1 MNDWQ
6 SAIVI
11 WRLID
16 HPFVRLRSAI
26 IPCAL
31 KNPETIPDLD
41 LLETVLAYNFKDRAL
56 LERAITHRSWA
67 HEKVAPG
74 DEQQA
79 RKLHNESLEF
89 IGDSVLG
96 LVVANYL
103 CDSYPAG
110 TEGELSR
117 MKHRLVSAP
126 TLAKASQ
133 ALNLGDFLR
142 FGRGEE
148 KSGGR
153 QKNALLADV
162 FEAITGA
169 IFLDGGLEAAT
180 KFVCHA
186 LSDELAGADP
196 LAAAKADYKTMLQE
210 RLQAERRAAPRY
222 TVIETLGPPHQ
233 RIFHVE
239 VSWDGG
245 SIQGEGHSI
254 KAAEA
259 AAARAALEG
268 MMFREPEERPE
279 DAINPEVV

>member
-1 MNDWQ
+1 MT
-6 SAIVI
+6 SF
-11 WRLID
+11 RCSLII
-16 HPFVRLRSAI
+16 HRV
-26 IPCAL
+26 L
-31 KNPETIPDLD
+31 KNPEQIPDLD
-41 LLETVLAYNFKDRAL
+41 LLETVLAYRFKDRAL

-74 DEQQA
+74 DELEA

-89 IGDSVLG
+89 LGDSVLG

-103 CDSYPAG
+103 CGSYPGG

-133 ALNLGDFLR
+133 ELNLGDFLR

-169 IFLDGGLEAAT
+169 IFLDGGLAAAT
-180 KFVCHA
+180 SFVCFA
-186 LSDELAGADP
+186 LQDELEGADP
-196 LAAAKADYKTMLQE
+196 LTAANADYKTMLQE

-222 TVIETLGPPHQ
+222 AVIETLGPPHQ

-245 SIQGEGHSI
+245 SICGKGPSI

-259 AAARAALEG
+259 SAAKAALEG
-268 MMFREPEERPE
+268 MKFSDDSPADSNHDGES
-279 DAINPEVV
+279 

>member
-1 MNDWQ
+1 
-6 SAIVI
+6 
-11 WRLID
+11 
-16 HPFVRLRSAI
+16 
-26 IPCAL
+26 L
-31 KNPETIPDLD
+31 KNSETPPDLD
-41 LLETVLAYNFKDRAL
+41 LLETVLAYKFKDRAL

-74 DEQQA
+74 DEREA

-89 IGDSVLG
+89 LGDSVLG
-96 LVVANYL
+96 LIVSNYL
-103 CDSYPAG
+103 CNSYPAG

-133 ALNLGDFLR
+133 GLNLGDFLR

-153 QKNALLADV
+153 HKNALLADV

-169 IFLDGGLEAAT
+169 IFLDNGLEAAT
-180 KFVCHA
+180 DFVCYA
-186 LSDELAGADP
+186 LRDELEGADP
-196 LAAAKADYKTMLQE
+196 LSAAKSDYKTMLQE

-222 TVIETLGPPHQ
+222 AVIETLGPPHQ

-268 MMFREPEERPE
+268 MKLDESEVTEESAE
-279 DAINPEVV
+279 ESSTST

>member
-1 MNDWQ
+1 M
-6 SAIVI
+6 
-11 WRLID
+11 R
-16 HPFVRLRSAI
+16 H
-26 IPCAL
+26 
-31 KNPETIPDLD
+31 PETIPDLD
-41 LLETVLAYNFKDRAL
+41 LLEKILAYKFRDRAL

-74 DEQQA
+74 DDFEA

-89 IGDSVLG
+89 LGDSVLG

-103 CDSYPAG
+103 CRTYPGG

-133 ALNLGDFLR
+133 ALHLGDFLR

-169 IFLDGGLEAAT
+169 IFEDSGLEAAT
-180 KFVCHA
+180 DFVCHA
-186 LSDELAGADP
+186 LQDELAAADP

-210 RLQAERRAAPRY
+210 KLQAERRPAPRY

-233 RIFHVE
+233 RIFHVQ
-239 VSWDGG
+239 VSWDSG

-254 KAAEA
+254 KSAEA

-268 MMFREPEERPE
+268 MRVQESEAPEP
-279 DAINPEVV
+279 DS

>member
-1 MNDWQ
+1 L
-6 SAIVI
+6 
-11 WRLID
+11 LI
-16 HPFVRLRSAI
+16 I
-26 IPCAL
+26 QCAL
-31 KNPETIPDLD
+31 KNSETTPDLD
-41 LLETVLAYNFKDRAL
+41 LLETVLAYKFKDRAL

-79 RKLHNESLEF
+79 RMLHNESLEF
-89 IGDSVLG
+89 LGDSVLG
-96 LVVANYL
+96 LIVADYL
-103 CDSYPAG
+103 CNSYPFG

-126 TLAKASQ
+126 TLANASQ
-133 ALNLGDFLR
+133 LLNLGEFLR

-153 QKNALLADV
+153 HKNALLADV

-169 IFLDGGLEAAT
+169 IFIDGGLEAANR
-180 KFVCHA
+180 FVCYA
-186 LSDELAGADP
+186 LQSELEGADP
-196 LAAAKADYKTMLQE
+196 LSAAQADYKTMLQE

-222 TVIETLGPPHQ
+222 VVIETLGPPHQ

-245 SIQGEGHSI
+245 SIQGVGPSI

-268 MMFREPEERPE
+268 MS
-279 DAINPEVV
+279 

>member
-1 MNDWQ
+1 M
-6 SAIVI
+6 
-11 WRLID
+11 
-16 HPFVRLRSAI
+16 HI
-26 IPCAL
+26 IKRVL

-41 LLETVLAYNFKDRAL
+41 LLEQVLAYKFNGRVL

-74 DEQQA
+74 DEVQA

-89 IGDSVLG
+89 LGDSVLG
-96 LVVANYL
+96 LVVSNYL
-103 CDSYPAG
+103 CSSYPGG

-133 ALNLGDFLR
+133 ELNLGDFLR

-153 QKNALLADV
+153 HKNALLADV

-180 KFVCHA
+180 DFVCYA
-186 LSDELAGADP
+186 LRDELEGADP
-196 LAAAKADYKTMLQE
+196 ESAANADYKTMLQE
-210 RLQAERRAAPRY
+210 RLQAERRPAPRY
-222 TVIETLGPPHQ
+222 AVIETLGPPHQ

-239 VSWDGG
+239 VSWDNG

-259 AAARAALEG
+259 AAARAALED
-268 MMFREPEERPE
+268 MKLDESEAVEEPSE
-279 DAINPEVV
+279 DPPSST

>member
-1 MNDWQ
+1 L
-6 SAIVI
+6 
-11 WRLID
+11 LIIKR
-16 HPFVRLRSAI
+16 V
-26 IPCAL
+26 L

-41 LLETVLAYNFKDRAL
+41 LLEKVLAYKFNDRIL

-74 DEQQA
+74 DEVQA

-89 IGDSVLG
+89 LGDSVLG
-96 LVVANYL
+96 LIVSNYL
-103 CDSYPAG
+103 CSSYPGG

-133 ALNLGDFLR
+133 ELNLGDFLR

-153 QKNALLADV
+153 HKNALLADV

-169 IFLDGGLEAAT
+169 IFIDGGLEAAT
-180 KFVCHA
+180 DFVCYA
-186 LSDELAGADP
+186 LRDELEGADP
-196 LAAAKADYKTMLQE
+196 ESAANADYKTMLQE
-210 RLQAERRAAPRY
+210 RLQAERRPAPRY
-222 TVIETLGPPHQ
+222 VVIETQGPPHQ

-239 VSWDGG
+239 VSWDNG

-254 KAAEA
+254 KVAEA

-268 MMFREPEERPE
+268 MKLDESEALEESPE
-279 DAINPEVV
+279 D

>member
-1 MNDWQ
+1 M
-6 SAIVI
+6 
-11 WRLID
+11 
-16 HPFVRLRSAI
+16 
-26 IPCAL
+26 
-31 KNPETIPDLD
+31 KNPEPTPDLD
-41 LLETVLAYNFKDRAL
+41 LLETILDYKFKDRVL

-74 DEQQA
+74 DEHEA

-89 IGDSVLG
+89 LGDSVLG
-96 LVVANYL
+96 LIVAHYL
-103 CDSYPAG
+103 CGSYPIG

-117 MKHRLVSAP
+117 MKHSLVSAP

-133 ALNLGDFLR
+133 GLNLGEFLR

-169 IFLDGGLEAAT
+169 IFMDGGLEAAT
-180 KFVCHA
+180 GFVCYA
-186 LSDELAGADP
+186 LRDELEGADP
-196 LAAAKADYKTMLQE
+196 LTAAKADYKTMLQE

-222 TVIETLGPPHQ
+222 AVIETLGPPHQ

-245 SIQGEGHSI
+245 SIQGKGHSI
-254 KAAEA
+254 KTAEA
-259 AAARAALEG
+259 AAARAALEE
-268 MMFREPEERPE
+268 MMVQESEAVIEAPE
-279 DAINPEVV
+279 D

>member
-1 MNDWQ
+1 M
-6 SAIVI
+6 
-11 WRLID
+11 
-16 HPFVRLRSAI
+16 
-26 IPCAL
+26 
-31 KNPETIPDLD
+31 KNTDTSIPDLD
-41 LLETVLAYNFKDRAL
+41 LLETTLVYTFKDRSL
-56 LERAITHRSWA
+56 LERAVTHRSWA
-67 HEKVAPG
+67 HEQVAPG
-74 DEQQA
+74 DEHHA

-89 IGDSVLG
+89 LGDSVLG

-103 CDSYPAG
+103 CNSYPVG

-117 MKHRLVSAP
+117 MKHRLVSEP

-133 ALNLGDFLR
+133 TLNLGDFLR

-169 IFLDGGLEAAT
+169 IFLDGGMEAAT
-180 KFVCHA
+180 HFVCYA
-186 LSDELAGADP
+186 LRSELEGADP
-196 LAAAKADYKTMLQE
+196 LSAAQADYKTMLQE
-210 RLQAERRAAPRY
+210 RLQAERRPAPRY
-222 TVIETLGPPHQ
+222 AVLETLGPPHR

-239 VSWDGG
+239 VLWDGG

-259 AAARAALEG
+259 AAARAALEV
-268 MMFREPEERPE
+268 MRTDESEETVE
-279 DAINPEVV
+279 EVK

>member
-1 MNDWQ
+1 
-6 SAIVI
+6 
-11 WRLID
+11 
-16 HPFVRLRSAI
+16 
-26 IPCAL
+26 L
-31 KNPETIPDLD
+31 KHPETIPDLD
-41 LLETVLAYNFKDRAL
+41 LLETVLGYKFKERAL
-56 LERAITHRSWA
+56 VERAITHRSWA

-74 DEQQA
+74 DDLQA

-89 IGDSVLG
+89 LGDSVLG
-96 LVVANYL
+96 LVVAHYL
-103 CDSYPAG
+103 CCSYPGG

-133 ALNLGDFLR
+133 ALKLGEFLR

-162 FEAITGA
+162 FEAVTGA
-169 IFLDGGLEAAT
+169 IFQDGGLEEAT
-180 KFVCHA
+180 RFVCHA
-186 LSDELAGADP
+186 LKDELAAADP

-210 RLQAERRAAPRY
+210 KLQAERRPAPRY

-239 VSWDGG
+239 VSWDTG

-254 KAAEA
+254 KTAEA

-268 MMFREPEERPE
+268 MRVQESDGKAETE
-279 DAINPEVV
+279 